1 MKSSPDCTPNPPGKA
16 AACTVEMNPLQ
27 PTHFDKE
34 IDMIKFIA
42 IALACA
48 AAAFALA
55 AHAEPGFRA
64 RGGVNADGQ
73 GNVHGAAGNGFSTAA
88 GGQGLRTSKFNRSAD
103 GSLAASNNASVT
115 TANGGS
121 AERNGSFSR
130 STDGTASGWRDTT
143 VTNASTGVTFNGST
157 SYTQGSG
164 VSRSASCKDAS
175 GNTVS
180 CGSR

>member
-1 MKSSPDCTPNPPGKA
+1 
-16 AACTVEMNPLQ
+16 MNPLQ

-42 IALACA
+42 TAAACA
-48 AAAFALA
+48 AATFVLS
-55 AHAEPGFRA
+55 AHADPGFRA
-64 RGGVNADGQ
+64 RGGVNGDGQ
-73 GNVHGAAGNGFSTAA
+73 GNVQGAAGSSFSTAA
-88 GGQGLRTSKFNRSAD
+88 GGQGLRSSGFKRGAD
-103 GSLAASNNASVT
+103 GSLTAGNSASVT
-115 TANGGS
+115 AANGGS
-121 AERNGSFSR
+121 AERNGYFTR
-130 STDGTASGWRDTT
+130 SADGTATGSRGTT
-143 VTNASTGVTFNGST
+143 VTNANTGVTFDGST